1 MVAVWLLAFPAVLQ
15 GRRGRCSILS
25 FLLSP
30 SIVWC
35 PCFNFAF
42 HYAVP
47 LFYLSF
53 FCLSSLFFFCL
64 SLCGTP
70 DLSFL
75 LSPSIVWCPCF
86 NFAFHYAVPLFYQWL
101 FELDGR
107 IYSHVLTG
115 RVKKGSNTKGL
126 IFLQNSLNR

>member
-1 MVAVWLLAFPAVLQ
+1 V
-15 GRRGRCSILS
+15 
-25 FLLSP
+25 
-30 SIVWC
+30 
-35 PCFNFAF
+35 
-42 HYAVP
+42 VP
-47 LFYLSF
+47 LLYLSF
-53 FCLSSLFFFCL
+53 FRLQ
-64 SLCGTP
+64 LCGAPVLT
-70 DLSFL
+70 L
-75 LSPSIVWCPCF
+75 PSIVWCPCF